1 MKVNYDGIFRQES
14 MALCNPEVIVID
26 DSSDDEEKGL
36 VFPSEESPIKSGFFH
51 PLPGS
56 RGEAERGELGAH
68 SETSASTADHHDVD
82 DRPSAKRR
90 QRELFRSSAGP
101 FRDGKAAVALAMKS
115 RRAKHAPPPTR
126 LAELRRT
133 YSYTDVYNMDETG
146 FFLYNVPRADVQYTS
161 APRAWMTTTTFQDGF
176 VTLQK
181 MQPAGL
187 SYNDLGRWAKSQFS
201 LTPSLP
207 PPSKAGVCRIVKMED
222 KLQVLGSESQAEKHL
237 LPRRSLLLDVMQLET
252 ITFIEEQRLSAAV
265 ASSD

>member
-1 MKVNYDGIFRQES
+1 MVTILQ
-14 MALCNPEVIVID
+14 
-26 DSSDDEEKGL
+26 
-36 VFPSEESPIKSGFFH
+36 SERCPPRLSFSRCPH
-51 PLPGS
+51 PCVLIC
-56 RGEAERGELGAH
+56 R
-68 SETSASTADHHDVD
+68 
-82 DRPSAKRR
+82 
-90 QRELFRSSAGP
+90 
-101 FRDGKAAVALAMKS
+101 
-115 RRAKHAPPPTR
+115 
-126 LAELRRT
+126 
-133 YSYTDVYNMDETG
+133 
-146 FFLYNVPRADVQYTS
+146 
-161 APRAWMTTTTFQDGF
+161 
-176 VTLQK
+176 LQK

>member
-26 DSSDDEEKGL
+26 DSSDDEEKVL
-36 VFPSEESPIKSGFFH
+36 VFPSEESPIKSDFFH

-146 FFLYNVPRADVQYTS
+146 FFLYNVPRGSLCFSSSPALK
-161 APRAWMTTTTFQDGF
+161 QDKAHI
-176 VTLQK
+176 TLALCTN
-181 MQPAGL
+181 PTG
-187 SYNDLGRWAKSQFS
+187 
-201 LTPSLP
+201 T
-207 PPSKAGVCRIVKMED
+207 D
-222 KLQVLGSESQAEKHL
+222 KLPLRSTTSFVFLLNPFRFVSTTRYLLGIDIK
-237 LPRRSLLLDVMQLET
+237 
-252 ITFIEEQRLSAAV
+252 
-265 ASSD
+265 

>member
-146 FFLYNVPRADVQYTS
+146 FFLYNVPRVYVSTTGLDDNDDV
-161 APRAWMTTTTFQDGF
+161 PGWLRNVDR
-176 VTLQK
+176 LQK